1 MRPIRIQPDLR
12 QRVWGGAHLT
22 PAGGPPVGEAWL
34 AGPWSQVPGGPASGA
49 TLEELAA
56 LHGARLTGAD
66 APHADRFP
74 LLAKIIDP
82 GDWLSVQ
89 VHPNDEQARELE
101 GAGAV
106 GKTEAWYVIEAAPDA
121 QILLGVQPGVP
132 PEMVGQAITD
142 GGLTNLLQRHRVAPG
157 EAYLVPAGTL
167 HAIGPRM
174 LVYEI
179 QQPSDITYRC
189 DDWGRPPS
197 AGRPLHIEQSL
208 VCVRPEPWAETVRTS
223 AGTAARGL
231 LVRCDHF
238 VLEYLRPGPQG
249 PVPCDPGLASL
260 HLLTAASG
268 SVVVRGS
275 GWQEQLEPFETLV
288 VPADAGPYL
297 VGAPEAGVFVEAA
310 PASATA
316 SLVLLARL
324 PTPGERGSAA
334 R

>member
-1 MRPIRIQPDLR
+1 MGPIRIEPDLR

-22 PAGGPPVGEAWL
+22 PAGGPPIGEAWL
-34 AGPWSQVPGGPASGA
+34 AGPWSHVLGGPAHGA

-56 LHGARLTGAD
+56 LHGARLTGDD
-66 APHADRFP
+66 ALDADRFP

-106 GKTEAWYVIEAAPDA
+106 GKTEAWYVIDAAPGA
-121 QILLGVQPGVP
+121 EILLGVQPSVP
-132 PEMVGQAITD
+132 PEAIREAIRG
-142 GGLTNLLQRHRVAPG
+142 GGLAGLLQRHRVAAG

-167 HAIGPRM
+167 HAIGPGV
-174 LVYEI
+174 LAYEI

-208 VCVRPEPWAETVRTS
+208 ACVRPEPWTETVRSS
-223 AGTAARGL
+223 AGTDPRGL
-231 LVRCDHF
+231 LIRCEHF
-238 VLEYLRPGPQG
+238 VLEYLRPAPQA

-260 HLLTAASG
+260 HVLTTASG

-275 GWQEQLEPFETLV
+275 GWQEHLEPFGTLV

-297 VGAPEAGVFVEAA
+297 VT
-310 PASATA
+310 ASDAETVSSTD
-316 SLVLLARL
+316 SLVLLARV